1 MIKAKL
7 VSLEKRLLP
16 ELPGFRVD
24 GRLVFIAPINLLI
37 RGLHFEGSQYNDVSF
52 HVTAFAMPLCVPTNY
67 LYFNFGD
74 RIRQKGGGDRWSLEM
89 PNLVEELGA
98 AIKLRALPFLSRV
111 DSLLEFVEVAKS
123 SPINQRTLE
132 AIGFTLAR
140 AGRITQAIEIFDQL
154 LTMVDTNVAWQRDL
168 AEQVGALK
176 SKLINSPSDAQEQ
189 LAAWEAETVQ
199 KLGLRESWERA

>member
-1 MIKAKL
+1 
-7 VSLEKRLLP
+7 
-16 ELPGFRVD
+16 
-24 GRLVFIAPINLLI
+24 
-37 RGLHFEGSQYNDVSF
+37 
-52 HVTAFAMPLCVPTNY
+52 
-67 LYFNFGD
+67 
-74 RIRQKGGGDRWSLEM
+74 M

-176 SKLINSPSDAQEQ
+176 SMLINSPSDAQEQ

-199 KLGLRESWERA
+199 KLGLRDF

>member
-1 MIKAKL
+1 
-7 VSLEKRLLP
+7 
-16 ELPGFRVD
+16 
-24 GRLVFIAPINLLI
+24 
-37 RGLHFEGSQYNDVSF
+37 
-52 HVTAFAMPLCVPTNY
+52 
-67 LYFNFGD
+67 
-74 RIRQKGGGDRWSLEM
+74 M